1 MELVATECT
10 LSVGLRV
17 SFLPHPGQPFGK
29 HAVPENRKKVRRTPA
44 MLRENVRR
52 VLDSS
57 QLMPAELQP
66 HVGCGRLKIGSPAF
80 MF

>member
-1 MELVATECT
+1 VELVATECT
-10 LSVGLRV
+10 LCVGLRV
-17 SFLPHPGQPFGK
+17 SFLPHPGQPFGNMLCRN
-29 HAVPENRKKVRRTPA
+29 NRKKVRRIPA
-44 MLRENVRR
+44 MLRKNVRR

-57 QLMPAELQP
+57 QLMPAGLQP